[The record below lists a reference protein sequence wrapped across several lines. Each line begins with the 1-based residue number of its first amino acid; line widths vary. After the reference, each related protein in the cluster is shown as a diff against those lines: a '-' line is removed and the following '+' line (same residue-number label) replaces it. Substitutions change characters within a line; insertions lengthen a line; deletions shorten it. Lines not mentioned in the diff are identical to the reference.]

1 MEMAQLLLAIFV
13 LGSGCVQSFSSI
25 EYAGHRCGISSSKI
39 PKNLSVAFL
48 AGDDSKI
55 DWNPEKRPKIA
66 KLPSYS
72 DNWLLNFHNWDQS
85 EKQLVTNS
93 LTVWNEE
100 IRDQQATIIEWQD
113 SFLRN
118 DLADFTPPM
127 SNGLNCLMVGDDFD
141 VVNVN
146 VNDNDDG
153 SWCVKLPWEEESEAQ
168 ITSLRILEE
177 SVLDVVKEDLDN
189 EVIVTEK
196 QKFSVTIIG
205 KEDDDD
211 DDNESVITI
220 NNNIDQNEDEE
231 ESASG
236 TSMAAEITSERSV
249 GMNGGMVRT
258 ELVSHPS
265 VATTTTQSDSSS
277 AIRVQV
283 PNQEVATYDCIVDQG
298 LMDRILIL
306 ENSHETVRELLE
318 EAAVAIKEFGIYVL
332 VTKELTVDSRKTLEQ
347 FGVKVGLEWQF
358 ELDGISDDGQVVSVA
373 RRFCTGPMPEVWRL
387 SRYQP

>member
-1 MEMAQLLLAIFV
+1 MAQLLLAMFV

-39 PKNLSVAFL
+39 PRNLSVIFL
-48 AGDDSKI
+48 AGDNSKI

-93 LTVWNEE
+93 LTVWNEG

-127 SNGLNCLMVGDDFD
+127 SNGLNCLMVGEDFG
-141 VVNVN
+141 VVN

-153 SWCVKLPWEEESEAQ
+153 SWRVKLPWEEESEAQ

-189 EVIVTEK
+189 EVIATE
-196 QKFSVTIIG
+196 QQTSSATIKG
-205 KEDDDD
+205 KENDD
-211 DDNESVITI
+211 DDNENVITI
-220 NNNIDQNEDEE
+220 NNNIDQNKDEE

-236 TSMAAEITSERSV
+236 TSMAAEIMSERSG

-265 VATTTTQSDSSS
+265 VAITTTQSDSSS
-277 AIRVQV
+277 AIRVQD
-283 PNQEVATYDCIVDQG
+283 PNKEVATYDCIVDQG

-332 VTKELTVDSRKTLEQ
+332 VTKELTEDSRKTLEQ

-358 ELDGISDDGQVVSVA
+358 ELDGISDDTQVVSVA
-373 RRFCTGPMPEVWRL
+373 RRFCTGQMPEVWRL